1 MSIGSQYD
9 NQSICHI
16 RTYMLMP
23 IDHLH
28 GLDKT
33 PVWTFNPKQTQ
44 NSQFEKNHDN
54 QLECQKFSGEMVM
67 Y

>member
-44 NSQFEKNHDN
+44 NSQFEKTTTTN
-54 QLECQKFSGEMVM
+54 
-67 Y
+67 